1 MNSILKKLFRAF
13 YFLLQKYGKRDL
25 VEQLVSRGFKHGKRF
40 KMLND
45 VIIDPSHCW
54 HITVGDD
61 VTLAP
66 RVHILGHDASMKTHL
81 NYTRIGKVKIGNRVF
96 IGASTIIL
104 PGITIGDDVVIG
116 AGSIVTKSI
125 PSGSVVVG
133 NPARVVLTT
142 REYFSRKADEIEHGP
157 RYDKRYTLR
166 GNISEE
172 MKLEMNESLAPFGY
186 VE

>member
-1 MNSILKKLFRAF
+1 MDVILKKLFRGF

-25 VEQLVSRGFKHGKRF
+25 VEELVSRGFRHGERF

-45 VIIDPSHCW
+45 VIINPSHCW

-66 RVHILGHDASMKTHL
+66 RVHILAHDASTKTHL
-81 NYTRIGKVKIGNRVF
+81 NYTRIGKVQIGNRVF
-96 IGASTIIL
+96 IGASAIVL
-104 PGITIGDDVVIG
+104 PGVTIEDDVVIG
-116 AGSIVTKSI
+116 AGSVVSKNI
-125 PSGSVVVG
+125 PSGSVVIG
-133 NPARVVLTT
+133 NPAKVVLTT
-142 REYFSRKADEIEHGP
+142 KEYFSRKADEIKTGP
-157 RYDKRYTLR
+157 RYDERYTLR

-172 MKLEMNESLAPFGY
+172 MKLEMNESMLPFGY